1 MIANET
7 HDSSQKHAAAALV
20 RSALVWDNVWPLE
33 PWCGNGYEQLATFAA
48 AGWNVLSL
56 TIAGD
61 NHNISQAFTRVSEAR
76 RFLLAN
82 QDRYA
87 LVNRHHDIEAAR
99 SQGKMAVTLH
109 FEGTRCFERNIEVI
123 ESFYAL
129 GVRHTLLAFNN
140 SNSAA
145 GGCMEANDGGL
156 TAWGRRIIAEMER
169 VGMLV
174 DLSHTGRRSSLDAL
188 AIATRPM
195 LFTHSNVD
203 SLATHPRNLTSEQIR
218 ACAATGGLIGL
229 SSSSGYLGDE
239 AASTESMFRHVDS
252 IVSLVGIDHVAMGF
266 DIVFDC
272 AALNDWV
279 RGRPDE
285 WPMARDPTWPGFKYA
300 QPSQLEELV
309 LRMLRAGYGQDAIA
323 QFLGGN
329 YLRVTRRSWA

>member
-1 MIANET
+1 MSTQET
-7 HDSSQKHAAAALV
+7 YRYDDASSAAALV

-61 NHNISQAFTRVSEAR
+61 NHSIAQAFARVSEAR

-82 QDRYA
+82 SDRYV
-87 LVNRHHDIEAAR
+87 LVQRHCDIETAQA
-99 SQGKMAVTLH
+99 QGKMAVTLH
-109 FEGTRCFERNIEVI
+109 FEGTRCFERNLDVI
-123 ESFYAL
+123 EPFYAL
-129 GVRHTLLAFNN
+129 GVRHALLAFNN
-140 SNSAA
+140 ANSAA
-145 GGCMEANDGGL
+145 GGCMEESDGGL
-156 TAWGRRIIAEMER
+156 TAWGRRVIAEMER
-169 VGMLV
+169 VGMLI

-203 SLATHPRNLTSEQIR
+203 ALAPHPRNLTNEQIR

-229 SSSSGYLGDE
+229 SGSSGYLGDE

-252 IVSLVGIDHVAMGF
+252 LVNLVGIDHLAIGF
-266 DIVFDC
+266 DIVFDS
-272 AALNDWV
+272 AALNQWV

-285 WPMARDPTWPGFKYA
+285 WPMAQDPAWPGFRYA
-300 QPSQLEELV
+300 QPQQLEELV
-309 LRMLRAGYGQDAIA
+309 LRMLRAGYAQDAIA
-323 QFLGGN
+323 KFLGGN